1 MELSGQ
7 LHALDTL
14 LWERLLVSVFTGDWV
29 GPIAG
34 VDVLEKRKS
43 SCLC

>member
-1 MELSGQ
+1 MKLSGQ

-14 LWERLLVSVFTGDWV
+14 PWERLLVSVCTGDWV
-29 GPIAG
+29 GHRAG